1 MKKISLISILPQILS
16 SHKKW
21 FSSKGKDGI
30 FADLSEE
37 DLQEGNFR
45 NCNLVEANLQAAN
58 LSYSDFTDADLR
70 GANLLEA
77 NLKGAILTNANFE
90 ETDLMWANLNEAD
103 LQGTRLDGA
112 YLQGANLAD
121 TRIIQDQIKFAYTD
135 EDTQLPDN
143 IRYPL

>member
-1 MKKISLISILPQILS
+1 MKKISLFSILPQILT

-37 DLQEGNFR
+37 YLQEGNFR

-58 LSYSDFTDADLR
+58 LSYSDFTNADLR

-77 NLKGAILTNANFE
+77 NLKGGYTN
-90 ETDLMWANLNEAD
+90 
-103 LQGTRLDGA
+103 
-112 YLQGANLAD
+112 
-121 TRIIQDQIKFAYTD
+121 KC
-135 EDTQLPDN
+135 
-143 IRYPL
+143 